1 MTNILSSRSI
11 GKKIAGLISLTGL
24 LTLLY
29 LWQLGREMSPQE
41 IIMEELVTEKD
52 RSVRVTSP
60 HIYLGK
66 HGGRKKMH
74 SRPWRVL
81 CWITTYPGNFQVKR
95 KSDARATK
103 VVNTVDPIRQV
114 HRIT

>member
-1 MTNILSSRSI
+1 MSACPNARILSSRSHC
-11 GKKIAGLISLTGL
+11 KKLIGLISLTGL
-24 LTLLY
+24 LILLY

-41 IIMEELVTEKD
+41 IMEELVTEKD

-81 CWITTYPGNFQVKR
+81 CWITTYPGNFQA
-95 KSDARATK
+95 KSISKMFKD
-103 VVNTVDPIRQV
+103 IG
-114 HRIT
+114 